1 MRKIVEIVMFRDK
14 ESQLQ
19 EIMWDIKLW
28 IWWENYEKVRKTVSS
43 DILYVWNATIVLMI
57 VTLAHLLSHNYA
69 NMCCNQKINS
79 NITITINTIVTIRYE
94 VEMIRKSI
102 AIVNFT
108 ITICIVKSAMQ
119 IKVTWLDLNYK
130 VTITLFIRIIIFNL
144 RWIQA
149 FIAALIIT
157 QS

>member
-1 MRKIVEIVMFRDK
+1 MRKIVEIVMFWDK

-57 VTLAHLLSHNYA
+57 VTLAHLLSHNYE

-108 ITICIVKSAMQ
+108 ISICIVKSAMQ

-144 RWIQA
+144 RWIHA